1 MGDGD
6 DKHHALYKGA
16 WFPGEWMEIMQY
28 NIVHAEVPDIK
39 SDFVRHG
46 SSYKAKFC

>member
-1 MGDGD
+1 MTNTKLWIRELG
-6 DKHHALYKGA
+6 
-16 WFPGEWMEIMQY
+16 FPGEWMEIMQY
-28 NIVHAEVPDIK
+28 NLVHAEVPDVK